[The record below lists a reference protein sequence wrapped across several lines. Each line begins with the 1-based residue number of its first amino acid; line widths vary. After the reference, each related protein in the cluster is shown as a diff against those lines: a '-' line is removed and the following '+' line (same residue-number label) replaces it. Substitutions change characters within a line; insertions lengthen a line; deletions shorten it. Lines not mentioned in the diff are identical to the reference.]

1 MQEDNQGIE
10 NNSIN
15 RNKIPS
21 NHPRIMSD
29 WATFLHF
36 KVDLKFVRSKNI
48 YLTLVANLQY
58 ILYGIFKE
66 ILKNAHYFL

>member
-1 MQEDNQGIE
+1 MYKIHLVIRDPNNHDIYNSSFQDSNDLFLGHSNPMQEDNQGIE

-29 WATFLHF
+29 
-36 KVDLKFVRSKNI
+36 
-48 YLTLVANLQY
+48 
-58 ILYGIFKE
+58 
-66 ILKNAHYFL
+66 